1 MTEAFK
7 ILIAERSRNVRE
19 FLRRELLDEGYR
31 VKVAGHGRE
40 LLLLIATEDPPDLL
54 ILDPDIPSSLP
65 TQNLLRLL
73 HQTTPALPVMVHTF
87 PNGDWDYLKM
97 PGVVA
102 CLEKKADID
111 PLKKE
116 VAELIGERYPVR
128 FRNFK
133 ELHR

>member
-1 MTEAFK
+1 MTKAFK

-54 ILDPDIPSSLP
+54 ILDPDIPSSLN
-65 TQNLLRLL
+65 TLNLLRLL
-73 HQTTPALPVMVHTF
+73 HQTTPALPVIIHTF
-87 PNGDWDYLKM
+87 LNGEGDYLKM

-116 VAELIGERYPVR
+116 IAHLIGEHYPVR
-128 FRNFK
+128 FKNFQ
-133 ELHR
+133 ELYR